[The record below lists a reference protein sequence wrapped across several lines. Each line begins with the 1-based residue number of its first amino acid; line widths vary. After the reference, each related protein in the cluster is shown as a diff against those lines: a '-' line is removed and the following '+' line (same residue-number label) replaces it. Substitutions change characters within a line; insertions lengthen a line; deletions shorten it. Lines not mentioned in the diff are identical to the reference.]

1 MVIDHVY
8 TENVCIGQVPYYV
21 PLIFLFFKYSNT
33 ATGCFIMYVTDAIK
47 KTAAICDYSW
57 FDLICSS
64 KWVATVNTAETSCQS
79 LYIKNVIIMLYG
91 IIILY
96 WLV

>member
-21 PLIFLFFKYSNT
+21 PLFFLFSKYSNT
-33 ATGCFIMYVTDAIK
+33 ATGCFIMYVTD
-47 KTAAICDYSW
+47 TY
-57 FDLICSS
+57 
-64 KWVATVNTAETSCQS
+64 T
-79 LYIKNVIIMLYG
+79 LYLKNVITMLYG

-96 WLV
+96 